1 MSETTSNSTWIDLDD
16 APEWTAETFA
26 RGELRIGDR
35 VVRPATGTLTR
46 PGRPRSPDPKRQV
59 TIRLDSAVLERL
71 RSGGP
76 GWQTR
81 ANAIL
86 REALGV

>member
-1 MSETTSNSTWIDLDD
+1 MNDETCNSTWIDPDD

-26 RGELRIGDR
+26 RGELRIGGV
-35 VVRPATGTLTR
+35 VVRPATGTLTK
-46 PGRPRSPDPKRQV
+46 PGRPPSADPKRQV
-59 TIRLDSAVLERL
+59 TVRLDGVVLDRL

-81 ANAIL
+81 LNAIL